1 MRCAPWLGR
10 ELQLDAISPRPA
22 RPSCF
27 ARGNRK
33 SGRLGGP
40 LLRID
45 RSGRPPAGLLMRL
58 AAKQIIS
65 HKTSGRVFSPQSRK
79 VASAIRIPPFA
90 LTIATRRYRGI
101 DDERRKLPAR

>member
-1 MRCAPWLGR
+1 MRCASWLGR
-10 ELQLDAISPRPA
+10 KLQLDAISPTTA

-33 SGRLGGP
+33 LGRLGGP

-45 RSGRPPAGLLMRL
+45 RSGRPPAGFVMRL

-65 HKTSGRVFSPQSRK
+65 RKTSGRVFSP
-79 VASAIRIPPFA
+79 
-90 LTIATRRYRGI
+90 
-101 DDERRKLPAR
+101 